1 MSVSERKLRDR
12 EMIRK
17 KIIDVALHLVKN
29 EGWESL
35 SIRKIADA
43 IEYSAP
49 VIYDHFVNKEAI
61 LFEILQDGFKL
72 LLANI
77 HKAISKEKSPQDQ
90 LKALVDCYW
99 KFALKNGSYFKLMF
113 GIGMPCCGEGKM
125 KTEFE
130 ALQDLIYE
138 IIKKIIIEKKT
149 NIESACYK
157 THAFWSA
164 IHGFTSIM
172 ITRSADVPQTMN
184 VSVLDQMVVN
194 IIENL

>member
-1 MSVSERKLRDR
+1 MSVAERKLREK

-17 KIIDVALHLVKN
+17 KIIDAALQLVKN

-49 VIYDHFVNKEAI
+49 VIYDHFANKEAI
-61 LFEILQDGFKL
+61 LFEISQDGFKL
-72 LLANI
+72 LLSNI
-77 HKAISKEKSPQDQ
+77 HKAISKKASPREE
-90 LKALVDCYW
+90 LKALVDTYW
-99 KFALKNGSYFKLMF
+99 KFALKNRSYFKLMF
-113 GIGMPCCGEGKM
+113 GVGMPCCGEGKM
-125 KTEFE
+125 KTEFG
-130 ALQDLIYE
+130 ALQDIIYE
-138 IIKKIIIEKKT
+138 IIKKIIVEKKT

-172 ITRSADVPQTMN
+172 IARSADVPQTMN